1 MRNKLFALCLVLA
14 CAFSASAQTLTF
26 TAGLAEVATS
36 TTKNDLYN
44 PDDLYFIYNTSTGG
58 FEARLVETR
67 AVVYAAN
74 ISTVTISGLSTA
86 ASKLTWLENTHV
98 KANSGIYNILVP
110 KDGLAVRYRV
120 SGKRTELS
128 GRYTMNQ
135 SSLWN
140 GHLDSV
146 KTASTDTTSA
156 LRLAALRKM
165 VRRGTTTNISN
176 STSGVA
182 TIAAGAAAGASPTV
196 TIDGDNLSGEITI
209 NTGSSTTTTGIIA
222 TITFPVACPN
232 KCYLFLEE
240 SGAAS
245 ALEDNDV
252 SVTTTTSTA
261 VLSASGNAL
270 TASTNNFKWFYHRV
284 CR

>member
-1 MRNKLFALCLVLA
+1 MKNKFFALCLMFA
-14 CAFSASAQTLTF
+14 WASTLTAQTLTF
-26 TAGLAEVATS
+26 TAGLAEVSTS

-44 PDDLYFIYNTSTGG
+44 SDELYYIYNTSTGG

-67 AVVYAAN
+67 AIVYAAN
-74 ISTVTISGLSTA
+74 ISTVTISGISTA
-86 ASKLTWLENTHV
+86 AAKITWLENTHV
-98 KANSGIYNILVP
+98 KANTGVYNVLVP
-110 KDGLAVRYRV
+110 KNGLSVRYRV
-120 SGKRTELS
+120 SVKKAELA
-128 GRYTMNQ
+128 GRYSMGK
-135 SSLWN
+135 SPLWY
-140 GHLDSV
+140 GHIDSV
-146 KTASTDTTSA
+146 KTSESDNSTA

-165 VRRGTTTNISN
+165 VRPGVTTNLSN
-176 STSGVA
+176 STSGLA
-182 TIAAGAAAGASPTV
+182 TIVAGAAAGTGPTV
-196 TIDGDNLSGEITI
+196 SIDGDNLSGEITI

-252 SVTTTTSTA
+252 SVTTTSNTG

-270 TASTNNFKWFYHRV
+270 TASTNNFKWFYHRI